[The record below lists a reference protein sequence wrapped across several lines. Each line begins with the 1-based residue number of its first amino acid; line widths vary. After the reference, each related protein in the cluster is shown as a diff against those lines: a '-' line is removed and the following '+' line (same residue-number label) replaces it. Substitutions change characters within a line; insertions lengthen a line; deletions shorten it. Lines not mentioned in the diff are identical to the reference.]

1 MYVSSHI
8 PPCLM
13 SIVIIGIVPV
23 WATIFHSNR
32 RKKKLP
38 CETHPGGT
46 KTNTIPSG
54 ARHGAYFLLLTL
66 PALLVIILALIS
78 CTVLSWHLTSLTPF
92 PAEFVGESGRGSYQ
106 KHHHEQQQ
114 PVFHE
119 GHVLI
124 TGASQGIG
132 RAITLELAKRYAPS
146 KRFIITSRSLHSL
159 NQLAEQIQSLYH
171 ANVTV
176 ISNVDLSK
184 PGGAQLLYQTTKDL
198 GLYVDV
204 LILNAGVGSR
214 GSLVSMD
221 IETIQNML
229 HLNVESTTI
238 LASLYGQDMKHHLRD
253 KIHNSQSDANKKK
266 EISRELIGA
275 RIMIMSSIVGIVP
288 GVPYASLYAASK
300 AYLRSLSWGLAAELQ
315 PLGIGVT
322 CVLPGAT
329 ASTNFASSSS
339 INDALVWHYPWVV
352 STPDAV
358 ACRAVDGMERGHIE
372 VFPGRALD
380 LIFSKVVMPL
390 LPPWFVT
397 WFFGISWSSGAWL
410 YRSSFFRFMK
420 QLLENG
426 DMAANKQQSAEL

>member
-1 MYVSSHI
+1 MYISSHI
-8 PPCLM
+8 PPCLL

-23 WATIFHSNR
+23 CATIFHSS
-32 RKKKLP
+32 RKKLQ
-38 CETHPGGT
+38 CEMHPGGT
-46 KTNTIPSG
+46 ITNTTSSG
-54 ARHGAYFLLLTL
+54 ARYSSYFVLLRLL
-66 PALLVIILALIS
+66 ALLVITLALIS
-78 CTVLSWHLTSLTPF
+78 CTLLSWHLTSLTPF
-92 PAEFVGESGRGSYQ
+92 PAEFVGESGGSSYQ
-106 KHHHEQQQ
+106 RHHHERQQ

-124 TGASQGIG
+124 TGASHGIG

-159 NQLAEQIQSLYH
+159 NQLAEQIQSLYQ

-184 PGGAQLLYQTTKDL
+184 PGGAQLLYQTTKEM

-221 IETIQNML
+221 MEAIQQMV

-238 LASLYGQDMKHHLRD
+238 LASLYGQDMKHHLLD
-253 KIHNSQSDANKKK
+253 KSHNSQSDKNARK
-266 EISRELIGA
+266 EKSRELLGA

-300 AYLRSLSWGLAAELQ
+300 AYLRSLSWGLAAEMQ

-322 CVLPGAT
+322 SVIPGAT

-339 INDALVWHYPWVV
+339 ISDALVWHYPWVV

-358 ACRAVDGMERGHIE
+358 ARRAVDSMERGHIE

-397 WFFGISWSSGAWL
+397 WFFGISWSSGGWL
-410 YRSSFFRFMK
+410 YRSTLFTFMK

-426 DMAANKQQSAEL
+426 DNSAKVQQLTEL

>member
-1 MYVSSHI
+1 
-8 PPCLM
+8 
-13 SIVIIGIVPV
+13 
-23 WATIFHSNR
+23 
-32 RKKKLP
+32 
-38 CETHPGGT
+38 
-46 KTNTIPSG
+46 
-54 ARHGAYFLLLTL
+54 
-66 PALLVIILALIS
+66 
-78 CTVLSWHLTSLTPF
+78 
-92 PAEFVGESGRGSYQ
+92 
-106 KHHHEQQQ
+106 
-114 PVFHE
+114 
-119 GHVLI
+119 
-124 TGASQGIG
+124 
-132 RAITLELAKRYAPS
+132 
-146 KRFIITSRSLHSL
+146 LHSL
-159 NQLAEQIQSLYH
+159 NQLAEQIQSLYK

-184 PGGAQLLYQTTKDL
+184 PGGAQLLYQTTKEM

-221 IETIQNML
+221 MEAIQQMV

-238 LASLYGQDMKHHLRD
+238 LASLYGQDMKHHLLD
-253 KIHNSQSDANKKK
+253 KSHNSQSDKNARK
-266 EISRELIGA
+266 EKSRELLGA

-300 AYLRSLSWGLAAELQ
+300 AYLRSLSWGLAAEMQ

-322 CVLPGAT
+322 SVIPGAT

-339 INDALVWHYPWVV
+339 ISDALVWHYPWVV

-358 ACRAVDGMERGHIE
+358 ARRAVDSMERGHIE

-397 WFFGISWSSGAWL
+397 CFFGISWSSGDWL
-410 YRSSFFRFMK
+410 YRSTFFTFMK
-420 QLLENG
+420 QLFENG
-426 DMAANKQQSAEL
+426 DNSAKVQQLTEL